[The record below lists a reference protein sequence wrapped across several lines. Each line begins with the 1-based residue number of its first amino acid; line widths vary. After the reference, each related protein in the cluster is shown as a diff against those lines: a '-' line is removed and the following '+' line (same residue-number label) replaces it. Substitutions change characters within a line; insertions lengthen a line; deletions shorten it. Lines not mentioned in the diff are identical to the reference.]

1 MRIISGSLS
10 GACWRLLTQNNQFS
24 YQKWRPGTS
33 LDPAGASWLRMNDFP
48 TRRPA
53 EGSLAPGGCQ
63 RHRKTWKMQ
72 TLSVSQL
79 VVRTIYVVCLSVMD
93 PRASLEHPGTS
104 WLRMTHFPLKNT
116 LLELLWSQRRRRP
129 PDGQK
134 AANGPFSFQKF
145 PESRRRPQERR
156 RRPPEA
162 QESRRRPQERRRRA
176 ARSPESRRW
185 PQTAA
190 RKPAPD
196 ARRMHTFQMWGKV
209 LWTCMHAY
217 LHTCLDA

>member
-1 MRIISGSLS
+1 
-10 GACWRLLTQNNQFS
+10 
-24 YQKWRPGTS
+24 
-33 LDPAGASWLRMNDFP
+33 
-48 TRRPA
+48 
-53 EGSLAPGGCQ
+53 
-63 RHRKTWKMQ
+63 
-72 TLSVSQL
+72 
-79 VVRTIYVVCLSVMD
+79 MD

-134 AANGPFSFQKF
+134 AANGPFSCQKF

-196 ARRMHTFQMWGKV
+196 ARRMHIPLFCRTKQTKRRITLILPNNTHQATDNALFCPTKRTKRQRMPYF
-209 LWTCMHAY
+209 AEQN
-217 LHTCLDA
+217 APSNE

>member
-1 MRIISGSLS
+1 MASGNLS
-10 GACWRLLTQNNQFS
+10 GPCWRLLAQNERFS
-24 YQKWRPGTS
+24 YQEACRRLPG
-33 LDPAGASWLRMNDFP
+33 A
-48 TRRPA
+48 RRLPEA
-53 EGSLAPGGCQ
+53 QKNLENANP
-63 RHRKTWKMQ
+63 
-72 TLSVSQL
+72 SQS

-162 QESRRRPQERRRRA
+162 QESRRRPQETRRRA

-196 ARRMHTFQMWGKV
+196 ARRMHIPLFCPTKQTKRRILPYFAEQ
-209 LWTCMHAY
+209 HAPS
-217 LHTCLDA
+217 DG

>member
-1 MRIISGSLS
+1 
-10 GACWRLLTQNNQFS
+10 
-24 YQKWRPGTS
+24 
-33 LDPAGASWLRMNDFP
+33 
-48 TRRPA
+48 
-53 EGSLAPGGCQ
+53 
-63 RHRKTWKMQ
+63 MQ
-72 TLSVSQL
+72 TP

-162 QESRRRPQERRRRA
+162 QESRRRPQETRRRA